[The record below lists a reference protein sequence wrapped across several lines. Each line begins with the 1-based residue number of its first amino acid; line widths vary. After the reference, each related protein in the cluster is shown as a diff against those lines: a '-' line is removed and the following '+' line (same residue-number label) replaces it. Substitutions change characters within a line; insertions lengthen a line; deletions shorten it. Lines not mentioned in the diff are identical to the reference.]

1 MINLEVPH
9 VAKSLKWD
17 LDWGSYPKMD
27 ALFFRQFS
35 YDPDGIRADKSGVLL
50 ITPGGLEVYPGK
62 MVVLKQRETIFFPLE
77 LGLHHQT
84 LGFNRLEE

>member
-27 ALFFRQFS
+27 ALFSGNFLMIQMGFGQIKVAS
-35 YDPDGIRADKSGVLL
+35 YS
-50 ITPGGLEVYPGK
+50 
-62 MVVLKQRETIFFPLE
+62 
-77 LGLHHQT
+77 
-84 LGFNRLEE
+84 